1 MTANG
6 NSISSLVPQGQE
18 TNLLVPQSSS
28 SHYIYLDSLINWYMI
43 SQWVCETLWESNALM
58 DKKIMGTSEENIT
71 VKRNIE
77 NYLKAWNRIEN

>member
-1 MTANG
+1 
-6 NSISSLVPQGQE
+6 
-18 TNLLVPQSSS
+18 
-28 SHYIYLDSLINWYMI
+28 
-43 SQWVCETLWESNALM
+43 M